1 MAAKGFTLPQ
11 MFGQLTDLVS
21 QGFSSPEDILS
32 IGSTGQPDTSDPY
45 GGSEEAFQRGQG
57 DIYGEVLKATGDPTL
72 ASQAA
77 SGSASDALVQ
87 AMMTDQTP
95 SASQIRLDQAV
106 NDVLPM
112 YGQEAF
118 YDKTI
123 DEFAN
128 AYGVKSNTLNREV
141 ERVKREEEI
150 NSRNW
155 WDGKDGIQLPMMDI
169 VQPSIVETIDPART
183 VSAINAPLSS
193 DEQNALYGILGET
206 ADTSVANTTTSMFPQ
221 PFQTADQTPDQKR
234 DDFLA
239 ANPGMQQEFLKAGFP
254 HPSWQQIQD
263 FLSGVGK
270 YFIQP
275 EVQAQAPIFAAMY
288 PEAVDE
294 DLDQLSQTITKQL
307 AEPEA
312 GAVSDKVTGIPSVP
326 TVPVPQVAAEIP
338 PVGTPIEKGGEGY
351 TNILQKIRRG
361 DMDFGGSPMGEMG
374 TRLWLDRADKKM
386 YRQSGE
392 NMIDLFFLGDIT
404 LLNDPSS
411 DLQRWQNDDTKEIWN
426 YNENLKWSQ
435 PFSREQDK
443 AVASA
448 STGEYNM
455 GEPSTLTGKPWE
467 SQWDAL
473 RYRQMGADAF
483 NPVLW
488 GARRQGLKQATGQ
501 YMLSGSTTP
510 FHEWAPTRPD
520 LDTSE
525 LWDSLVD
532 TSRFAMGEDV
542 KPLTG
547 DNEWKRQQ
555 LAGFMQGSGART
567 AILNMTATAMG
578 AKEGIGSEGLRRYLG
593 TLYDLYAAQQGA
605 KGLPTAGFPSWI
617 EDQRTKT
624 EQADIL
630 AAGT

>member
-11 MFGQLTDLVS
+11 MFGQLTDLVT

-57 DIYGEVLKATGDPTL
+57 DIYGEVLKATGSPML
-72 ASQAA
+72 ASEAA
-77 SGSASDALVQ
+77 SGSASDALVE
-87 AMMTDQTP
+87 AMLTDRTP
-95 SASQIRLDQAV
+95 SESQIRLDQAV

-193 DEQNALYGILGET
+193 DEQNALYGILGGT
-206 ADTSVANTTTSMFPQ
+206 ADTSVANTTASRFPQ

-239 ANPGMQQEFLKAGFP
+239 KNPGMHEEFRKGGFP
-254 HPSWQQIQD
+254 LPSWQQIED

-307 AEPEA
+307 AEPTA
-312 GAVSDKVTGIPSVP
+312 GAVSDKVTAIPSVP

-338 PVGTPIEKGGEGY
+338 PVGTPIERGGEGY
-351 TNILQKIRRG
+351 TNILQKINRG
-361 DMDFGGSPMGEMG
+361 EMDFGGSPMGEEA
-374 TRLWLDRADKKM
+374 TRLWFDRADKKM

-411 DLQRWQNDDTKEIWN
+411 SIQRWQHDDTKEIWN
-426 YNENLKWSQ
+426 YDKLTVYQ
-435 PFSREQDK
+435 PFGREQDR

-448 STGEYNM
+448 YTGEYNM
-455 GEPSTLTGKPWE
+455 GDPSILTGKPWE

-488 GARRQGLKQATGQ
+488 GARRQGLRQATGQ
-501 YMLSGSTTP
+501 YRMSGSTSP
-510 FHEWAPTRPD
+510 FHQWAPTRPD
-520 LDTSE
+520 LDKSK
-525 LWDSLVD
+525 LWDPLVD
-532 TSRFAMGEDV
+532 TSRFSMGEDAQQ
-542 KPLTG
+542 LTG
-547 DNEWKRQQ
+547 DAEWKRQTM
-555 LAGFMQGSGART
+555 AGFMQGSGART

-578 AKEGIGSEGLRRYLG
+578 AGEGMGSESLRRYLG
-593 TLYDLYAAQQGA
+593 NLYDLYSAQQGA
-605 KGLPTAGFPSWI
+605 KGLPTSGFPSWI